1 MGEGEMSNGLIDWS
15 SEKGRALQEEFWH
28 ILMLDL
34 LERRLVWLP
43 RTCISC
49 GSKTQPCCGH

>member
-1 MGEGEMSNGLIDWS
+1 MSNGLIDWS